1 MNLHILLMT
10 PSGGQFD
17 DLFKQLM
24 KAHNKH
30 LSIEKNRNE
39 MEKQNQWFHE
49 VVFFFNWDSPHARL
63 NSHYEAWNYKKK
75 STKKITGY
83 RKSV

>member
-10 PSGGQFD
+10 PSVGQFD

-49 VVFFFNWDSPHARL
+49 AVCFMQ
-63 NSHYEAWNYKKK
+63 
-75 STKKITGY
+75 G
-83 RKSV
+83 

>member
-17 DLFKQLM
+17 ELLFKQLM

-49 VVFFFNWDSPHARL
+49 VVFFFFNWDLPHARL
-63 NSHYEAWNYKKK
+63 NSHYEAW
-75 STKKITGY
+75 S
-83 RKSV
+83 

>member
-17 DLFKQLM
+17 ELLFKQLM

-49 VVFFFNWDSPHARL
+49 VVFFFF
-63 NSHYEAWNYKKK
+63 
-75 STKKITGY
+75 
-83 RKSV
+83 